1 MGVHVFSTMGTVVS
15 IRFAGVNPGS
25 ELLAEVEQAF
35 HVVDEQFSLYRAD
48 SEISRVARGELL
60 LTATSERFRQT
71 YARAIEW
78 RALTN
83 AAFTPHR
90 PDGVIDL
97 SGLVKADAIDAAASV
112 LVSGGAMNWVLNA
125 GGDVL
130 ANGQLDGQ
138 PWRVGIVDPDDAA
151 AVLGAVDLTSERP
164 AMATSGTAE
173 RGEHVWRSDDTS
185 RYRQVTVLADGIVT
199 ADVLA
204 TAVLAGGDVARDDV
218 LTRFDVDVL
227 TVDAA
232 GELTATPRFRSV
244 R

>member
-15 IRFAGVNPGS
+15 IRFAGDTPGS
-25 ELLAEVEQAF
+25 ALLAGVEREF
-35 HVVDEQFSLYRAD
+35 HIVDEQFSLYRSD
-48 SEISRVARGELL
+48 SEICRVARGELP

-71 YARAIEW
+71 YARALEW
-78 RALTN
+78 RGLTN
-83 AAFTPHR
+83 DAFTPHR

-112 LVSGGAMNWVLNA
+112 LESGGAMNWVMNA

-130 ANGQLDGQ
+130 ACGRFAGE
-138 PWRVGIVDPDDAA
+138 PWSVGIVDPDDRS
-151 AVLGAVDLTSERP
+151 AVLGAVNLTPERR

-173 RGEHVWRSDDTS
+173 RGEHVWRSDRTS

-204 TAVLAGGDVARDDV
+204 TAVLAGGEEARDDV
-218 LTRFDVDVL
+218 LSRFDVDVL

-232 GELTATPRFRSV
+232 GGLTATPRFRSAH
-244 R
+244 